1 MVEQRTEA
9 QAAAGAAAPS
19 PDAAPES
26 PDRRGLR
33 RALDI
38 SWHYIQK
45 PLVLGTV
52 FSLAYGVLGLQYYQA
67 FQQAGQT
74 QGRIEAS
81 RALAS
86 APVPDKKDLGPEIV
100 TWTAARDAA
109 LTVRVAALLDS
120 DMVRRVTAVA
130 QESGVVIQNASSL
143 SGTRSHLQSG
153 MYDVTTLTV
162 KASGSLS
169 AIEGFIARLEDN
181 TFDTIEI
188 QSSQTTQTEAFYSLA
203 LQALVYSEPAYE
215 DVLKAKADEAA
226 AEARAAQAKAAAAQK
241 GKATATPAASAKG
254 KAK

>member
-1 MVEQRTEA
+1 MVDQRTEA

-19 PDAAPES
+19 PEALPEAS
-26 PDRRGLR
+26 DRRGLY
-33 RALDI
+33 RAPGTV
-38 SWHYIQK
+38 WHYVQK

-74 QGRIEAS
+74 QARIESS

-109 LTVRVAALLDS
+109 LTVRVAGLLDS
-120 DMVRRVTAVA
+120 DMVSRVVAVA
-130 QESGVVIQNASSL
+130 RESGVVIQNTSSL
-143 SGTRSHLQSG
+143 SGSRSQLQSG

-188 QSSQTTQTEAFYSLA
+188 QSSQTTQTEAFYALT

-215 DVLKAKADEAA
+215 EVL
-226 AEARAAQAKAAAAQK
+226 EARAAEATAALAKAAMAQK
-241 GKATATPAASAKG
+241 AKATPTPSASANG